1 MMILSD
7 AEVPDD
13 VICNITIYAYDITLY
28 SLVLYVYKSTIW
40 SCMEYC
46 CHV

>member
-13 VICNITIYAYDITLY
+13 GICNITKYAYDITLY